1 MGRVRVIMELVI
13 DLRSPEPSYRQLAG
27 KLRAAIESGEI
38 GPGEPLPSL
47 SYLVQETGLAG
58 NTVRK
63 AIGVLAD
70 EGLVV
75 TVQGRGTYAAL
86 RK

>member
-1 MGRVRVIMELVI
+1 MALAIA
-13 DLRSPEPSYRQLAG
+13 LRSRAPSYRQLAG

-38 GPGEPLPSL
+38 APGEPLPSL

-86 RK
+86 RHK